1 MIFAVSTTEIFVSD
15 RQWMIV
21 LFLKQFSFANI
32 QFTKLFKDINNNSDE
47 PPNQFSSVSDHLV
60 EKQVTRM

>member
-1 MIFAVSTTEIFVSD
+1 MIFAVSTTELFVSD

-32 QFTKLFKDINNNSDE
+32 QFTKLSKDNNNSDE
-47 PPNQFSSVSDHLV
+47 PPNQFSFVSDHLM